1 MFTFLQLSSQPVS
14 QNNQICPD
22 FPATHKGTFTDGTW
36 WWRCG
41 DTWRT
46 YIVTYQTVQLLF
58 SCHTTPTPRL
68 QPQNPVVHEFTTLT
82 KTLVNSHWTQH
93 RGYIKNSWAY
103 TTDTLMWVALV
114 TYAVT
119 SSPYPGFFFSD
130 LENWAITATTKL
142 YVKNRAMAERL

>member
-103 TTDTLMWVALV
+103 TTDTLMWFILLIYTV
-114 TYAVT
+114 TIISPPSLKKYFNQVFKNASNNQVVT
-119 SSPYPGFFFSD
+119 H
-130 LENWAITATTKL
+130 ENSK
-142 YVKNRAMAERL
+142 